1 MKTEWCTLEKSH
13 EAPTGKGTGCGMEV
27 LIYLSGQVSAQLETK
42 VLIMWQHSTQWHCSP
57 QIWHTVGCC
66 LPSQRPSPMRAESMP
81 HLQNLLALRVGSQ
94 QEVAFLNTASL
105 FLSML
110 RLTALET
117 LEREMAWFGK
127 ADMVFVFRS

>member
-1 MKTEWCTLEKSH
+1 
-13 EAPTGKGTGCGMEV
+13 
-27 LIYLSGQVSAQLETK
+27 
-42 VLIMWQHSTQWHCSP
+42 
-57 QIWHTVGCC
+57 
-66 LPSQRPSPMRAESMP
+66 MP
-81 HLQNLLALRVGSQ
+81 HLQNLLALRVGTQ